1 MAVMD
6 TGFPKWGG
14 GGLFNLLF
22 NQFPQKLHENKE
34 NWGERRGRTCSL
46 NLPMNCIPIQK
57 VQSKVL
63 SAEIIELKNLDS
75 LASYQLYWKKKTSQ
89 IFA

>member
-1 MAVMD
+1 M
-6 TGFPKWGG
+6 GG
-14 GGLFNLLF
+14 GVLNLLF
-22 NQFPQKLHENKE
+22 NQFPQELHE

-46 NLPMNCIPIQK
+46 NVPMNCIPIQK

-75 LASYQLYWKKKTSQ
+75 LASCQLY
-89 IFA
+89 